1 VSIAM
6 TKGRTHLLMQLSAV
20 AAAVA
25 ALATVRGALSPAATI
40 IVVGA
45 LALTASIAV
54 AALCCLEQVT
64 DAGESARRF
73 KTELMSNVSHELRTP
88 LNAILGYAEIM
99 ESMPEIAASERRQI
113 VTRILSNAVTLT
125 CAVNNLL
132 EYSTMAAGAGELR
145 SGTVRLA
152 ELFDE
157 IEPWVGRLIDEKPIA
172 FTWAAEPDL
181 PPVETDRA
189 KLRQVVLN
197 LLANSAKFTPA
208 GEIRLSAMR
217 TAGYAGIE
225 IAVSDTGVGM
235 SASEQRRIFED
246 FRQLSGS
253 TTRPFGGIGL
263 GLTLVRRLC
272 DLLGASIDV
281 ESTPSKGTRV
291 AVRLPQPIALGSPLH
306 MEALRASA

>member
-1 VSIAM
+1 M
-6 TKGRTHLLMQLSAV
+6 TRGRTHLLMQLSAV

-73 KTELMSNVSHELRTP
+73 KTELMSNISHELRTP

-145 SGTVRLA
+145 SGTVVLA

-217 TAGYAGIE
+217 TAGDAGIE

>member
-1 VSIAM
+1 
-6 TKGRTHLLMQLSAV
+6 MQLSAV
-20 AAAVA
+20 VAAVA
-25 ALATVRGALSPAATI
+25 ALATVRGALSPAATT

-45 LALTASIAV
+45 LALTAGIAV
-54 AALCCLEQVT
+54 AALRCLEQAT
-64 DAGESARRF
+64 DAGDGARRF
-73 KTELMSNVSHELRTP
+73 RTELMSNVSHELRTP
-88 LNAILGYAEIM
+88 LNAILGYAEVL
-99 ESMPEIAASERRQI
+99 ESMPEIGVFERQQI

-132 EYSTMAAGAGELR
+132 EYSTVAAGAGEFR
-145 SGTVRLA
+145 SGTVCLT

-217 TAGYAGIE
+217 AAGDAGIE

-263 GLTLVRRLC
+263 GLPLARRLC

-281 ESTPSKGTRV
+281 ESTPAKGTRV
-291 AVRLPQPIALGSPLH
+291 AVRLPQPAALGSPLR
-306 MEALRASA
+306 MEGLRASA